1 MGLPHPAP
9 ADDGW
14 SEVSVEAGAS
24 AGPATAQHG
33 RRPVAWGR
41 RAALLCAL
49 TLALAACDAG
59 QDAETS
65 RETPDTP
72 GVDGSVGSVVLD
84 DVFLDS
90 DTAVDAG
97 GSVPL
102 RGALTNDAEAPDQ
115 LVSVTTPAAQSVQLL
130 DADGAV
136 SPAGIELPPGG
147 QVDATT
153 GPVRMRV
160 EGVTA
165 PIQTTQTVT
174 ITFVFTNAGE
184 VQLDVPIGSTPE

>member
-1 MGLPHPAP
+1 MGLPHVAP

-14 SEVSVEAGAS
+14 SEVSIGAS
-24 AGPATAQHG
+24 APTRTAVARW
-33 RRPVAWGR
+33 RRPPVAWGR
-41 RAALLCAL
+41 RATLVCAL
-49 TLALAACDAG
+49 TLALVACDAG

-65 RETPDTP
+65 RETPDTA
-72 GVDGSVGSVVLD
+72 GVDGSVGSVVLE

-90 DTAVDAG
+90 DSTVDAG

-102 RGALTNDAEAPDQ
+102 RGALTNDAQEPDQ
-115 LVSVTTPAAQSVQLL
+115 LVRVNTPAAESVQLL
-130 DADGAV
+130 DADGNV

-153 GPVRMRV
+153 GPVRMSV

-174 ITFVFTNAGE
+174 VTFVFAHAGE